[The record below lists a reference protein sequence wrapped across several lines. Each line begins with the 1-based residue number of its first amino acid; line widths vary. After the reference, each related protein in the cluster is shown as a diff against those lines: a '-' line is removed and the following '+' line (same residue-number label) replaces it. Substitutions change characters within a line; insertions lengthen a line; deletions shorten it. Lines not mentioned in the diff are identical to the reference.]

1 MSRPRRPPITTPAL
15 DLGTNGAAPPG
26 RLARVLHAADVAV
39 GMTEPPRLQL
49 TLMFRADTA
58 RRLRDHCAATNQEL
72 SGWVDRAVAAALDS
86 AGIGT
91 PGGKPRRRRRPK

>member
-1 MSRPRRPPITTPAL
+1 MSRGRKPPSAPPEL
-15 DLGTNGAAPPG
+15 DLGTEGAAPPS

-39 GMTEPPRLQL
+39 GLTEPPRQQV
-49 TLMFRADTA
+49 TFMFRADTA
-58 RRLRDHCAATNQEL
+58 RRLRDHCTATNQEL